1 MSKEYFKI
9 SSGLKNLIGSELITD
24 NFVAIFELVKNS
36 FDADASEVNITFE
49 NIYSSNAKIIIQDNG
64 KGMDYEDLI
73 NKWLFVA
80 YSAKK
85 DGTEEFDYRNQ
96 IKSNR
101 HYAGAKGVGRFSC
114 DRLGQFLNLITIK
127 KKSDSKIENIVV
139 DWNKFEENQKA
150 EFIKIPVEHNEL
162 SVNNYNIKHG
172 TILEITGI
180 NAEEWNRDELKKL
193 KDKLS
198 KLVRPDLNKSAK
210 EKPFSIS
217 IIVPDEIQN
226 DINEKEKFLLKDE
239 AHKIYRNTVNG
250 KIENFIFEE
259 LDIKT
264 TKIITKISDLG
275 DVVTTSLNDRENF
288 IYTIKEKNKHNLL
301 NKVSIKLYFLNRSA
315 KNIFK
320 RRIGIDAVEYG
331 NVFVYKNGFRIYPF
345 GERNNDILGIDNR
358 AVQGYNR
365 YIGLRNLIGV
375 IEIEGDETDLK
386 ETTSRDG
393 GLVKTKAYSQL
404 QDYLIE
410 TLRRLEKYV
419 IDVTSWGVN
428 DDNLENLNT
437 DEVNKKLV
445 RLIGNISDD
454 KSILGIEYN
463 KDLIRLISEQEENS
477 AKKLVSNFKRIAS
490 ETNNSKLLAD
500 SQKIEKILKES
511 DKRVESVEKEND
523 SLKGKNKEIGE
534 KLGYIATQNNFL
546 TSEITNDTKNL
557 ESILHHI
564 GLTTNL
570 IKSDIE
576 NLVKAINNNSDKKDL
591 ISIIQRLSRQN
602 EKITSFSKYFK
613 KVNFNIHANNMDI
626 DIISFTNEYLENV
639 YKLREDLKINR
650 ELLKINISTPESLN
664 LKIKFNPI
672 DMIIVL
678 DNMISNSFK
687 HNASE
692 VDISWIKRED
702 NSIVLS
708 FKDNGD
714 GIKDNV
720 IDNIFDFGFS
730 TSRRGSGL
738 GLYHVKE
745 IIEKL
750 KSKIEVNNKLNRGV
764 EFLISFKK

>member
-64 KGMDYEDLI
+64 KGMDYDDLI

-114 DRLGQFLNLITIK
+114 DRLGQFLNLVTIK
-127 KKSDSKIENIVV
+127 NRPNAKIENIVV
-139 DWNKFEENQKA
+139 DWKKFEENQKE

-162 SVNNYNIKHG
+162 SKNNYNIKNG
-172 TILEITGI
+172 TILEISGI
-180 NAEEWNRDELKKL
+180 NSEEWNRDELKKL

-198 KLVRPDLNKSAK
+198 KLVRPDLNKSTE

-217 IIVPDEIQN
+217 ITVPDEIQN
-226 DINEKEKFLLKDE
+226 DIKEKEKFLLKDE
-239 AHKIYRNTVNG
+239 AHRIYRNTVNG

-264 TKIITKISDLG
+264 TKIVTEISDLG
-275 DVVTTSLNDRENF
+275 DAVSTSLNDRDNF
-288 IYTIKEKNKHNLL
+288 IYTIKEKNKYNLL

-320 RRIGIDAVEYG
+320 RRIGVDAVEYG

-345 GERNNDILGIDNR
+345 GERGNDILGIDNR

-375 IEIEGDETDLK
+375 IEIEGTETDLK

-404 QDYLIE
+404 EDYLIE

-428 DDNLENLNT
+428 DDNIENLNV

-445 RLIGNISDD
+445 KLIGNISDD
-454 KSILGIEYN
+454 KSILGLEYN

-490 ETNNSKLLAD
+490 ETNNPKLLAD
-500 SQKIEKILKES
+500 SKKIEQILKDS
-511 DKRVESVEKEND
+511 DKRVKSAENETKSVKDE
-523 SLKGKNKEIGE
+523 NKEIQE
-534 KLGYIATQNNFL
+534 KLGYISTQNNFL
-546 TSEITNDTKNL
+546 TEEITDYTKNL

-576 NLVKAINNNSDKKDL
+576 NLVKAINNNSDKNEL
-591 ISIIQRLSRQN
+591 INIIKRLSRQN

-613 KVNFNIHANNMDI
+613 KVNFNIHTNNMENDI
-626 DIISFTNEYLENV
+626 VSFTNEYLENV
-639 YKLREDLKINR
+639 YKLRQDLKINR
-650 ELLKINISTPESLN
+650 ELLKIKISTPKEMIQ
-664 LKIKFNPI
+664 KIKFNPI

-687 HNASE
+687 NNASE
-692 VDISWIKRED
+692 VEISWIKSED
-702 NSIVLS
+702 NSVILS

-720 IDNIFDFGFS
+720 INNIFDFGFS

-750 KSKIEVNNKLNRGV
+750 KGKIEVNNKLKKGV

>member
-1 MSKEYFKI
+1 MNKEYFKI

-64 KGMDYEDLI
+64 KGMDYNDLI

-85 DGTEEFDYRNQ
+85 DKTEDFDYRNQ

-101 HYAGAKGVGRFSC
+101 QYAGAKGVGRFSC

-127 KKSDSKIENIVV
+127 NKVNSKIENISV
-139 DWNKFEENQKA
+139 DWKKFEENQNE
-150 EFIKIPVEHNEL
+150 EFIRIPVEHNVITQNKYGIE
-162 SVNNYNIKHG
+162 HG
-172 TILEITGI
+172 TILEISGI
-180 NAEEWNRDELKKL
+180 NTEEWNRDELKKL

-198 KLVRPDLNKSAK
+198 KLIRPDLNKSAK
-210 EKPFSIS
+210 ENPFNIN
-217 IIVPDEIQN
+217 IIVPDEVQN
-226 DINEKEKFLLKDE
+226 DINEKQKFLSKGE
-239 AHKIYRNTVNG
+239 GHRIYRNTVNG

-264 TKIITKISDLG
+264 TKIVTEISDLG

-288 IYTIKEKNKHNLL
+288 IYRIIEKNKHNLL
-301 NKVSIKLYFLNRSA
+301 NKISIKLYFLNRSA
-315 KNIFK
+315 KVIFK

-365 YIGLRNLIGV
+365 FIGLRNLIGI
-375 IEIEGDETDLK
+375 IEIEGEETDLK

-404 QDYLIE
+404 EDYLIE
-410 TLRRLEKYV
+410 TLKRLEKYV

-428 DDNLENLNT
+428 DDNIENLNV

-445 RLIGNISDD
+445 KLIGNISDD

-463 KDLIRLISEQEENS
+463 KDLIRLISQQEENS

-490 ETNNSKLLAD
+490 ETNNPKLLAD

-511 DKRVESVEKEND
+511 DKRVQSAEKETELIKD
-523 SLKGKNKEIGE
+523 ENKEIFE
-534 KLGYIATQNNFL
+534 KLGYVSTQNNFL
-546 TSEITNDTKNL
+546 THEITDDTKNL

-576 NLVKAINNNSDKKDL
+576 NLTKAINNNSDKNHL
-591 ISIIQRLSRQN
+591 IEITKRISRQN

-613 KVNFNIHANNMDI
+613 KVNFNIHANNMEI
-626 DIISFTNEYLENV
+626 DIITFTNEYLENV
-639 YKLREDLKINR
+639 YKHREDLKNNR
-650 ELLKINISTPESLN
+650 ELLKIKISTPRLLSLI
-664 LKIKFNPI
+664 IKFNPI

-687 HNASE
+687 NNSSE
-692 VDISWIKRED
+692 IEISWIKSED
-702 NSIVLS
+702 NSVTLS

-714 GIKDNV
+714 GIKENV
-720 IDNIFDFGFS
+720 INNIFDFGFS

-750 KSKIEVNNKLNRGV
+750 KGKIEVNNKLKKGV